1 MKRIAPA
8 LDSASERPLYLQLY
22 DYIKDGILSGELPPR
37 EKLPSLRSLAKSTS
51 MSLTTVQLAY
61 SQLVMEGYLTS
72 KPNSGYYINEIFYGL
87 EGPGSSAES
96 SPGKMAI
103 TQYGQQ
109 QNSDEDDSPDKH
121 FLYDMD
127 CFDFT
132 KWKKCMNRVFNE
144 HAPELLFVS
153 DPQGE
158 FPLRREIA
166 KYLYGARGVSC
177 RPDQILIGAGTQ
189 QITSYLASILQ
200 TNGIRNIS
208 LEEPG
213 YLPVKSILRDREFLM
228 TPVPMGPDGI
238 RIDLLPSNIRSAVY
252 VSPSNQFPT
261 GSVMS
266 ISKRYELLDWA
277 AKNNS
282 IIIEDDYDSELRYSG
297 NTVPALQGLRKQEN
311 VVYLG
316 SFSST
321 LFASIKISY
330 MVLPA
335 SLTGMLEDIMAGYTQ
350 TCSKAEQLTLASF
363 MAKGYYQTGIRRLRN
378 LYSQKLQTT
387 VNTIKKHGDDFITPA
402 STSSGTNML
411 LEIKTDKT
419 AEKLCADAASLGVTA
434 TGTGRFWEENQSES
448 GTRTKTRSIILY
460 YVRIPLD
467 KLPEVIRELIIKWS
481 E

>member
-1 MKRIAPA
+1 M
-8 LDSASERPLYLQLY
+8 
-22 DYIKDGILSGELPPR
+22 
-37 EKLPSLRSLAKSTS
+37 EK
-51 MSLTTVQLAY
+51 MHEQ
-61 SQLVMEGYLTS
+61 
-72 KPNSGYYINEIFYGL
+72 
-87 EGPGSSAES
+87 
-96 SPGKMAI
+96 
-103 TQYGQQ
+103 
-109 QNSDEDDSPDKH
+109 
-121 FLYDMD
+121 
-127 CFDFT
+127 
-132 KWKKCMNRVFNE
+132 
-144 HAPELLFVS
+144 LFVS

-158 FPLRREIA
+158 LPLRREIA

-177 RPDQILIGAGTQ
+177 RPEQILIGAGTQ
-189 QITSYLASILQ
+189 QITGYLASILQ
-200 TNGIRNIS
+200 MNGIRNVS

-213 YLPVKSILRDREFLM
+213 YLPVKSIFRDREFLM
-228 TPVPMGPDGI
+228 TPVPMGQDGI
-238 RIDLLPSNIRSAVY
+238 QIELLPSNIRSAVY

-330 MVLPA
+330 MVLPM
-335 SLTGMLEDIMAGYTQ
+335 SMTGMLENIMTGYTQ

-363 MAKGYYQTGIRRLRN
+363 MAQGYYQTGIKRLRN
-378 LYSQKLQTT
+378 LYSQKLQA
-387 VNTIKKHGDDFITPA
+387 VVSAIKKHGDDFITPA

-411 LEIKTDKT
+411 LEIRTEKTTED
-419 AEKLCADAASLGVTA
+419 LCSDAASLGVTA
-434 TGTGRFWEENQSES
+434 TGAGRFWEEGQSGS
-448 GTRTKTRSIILY
+448 GASSGVRSIILY

-467 KLPEVIRELIIKWS
+467 EIPGIIGKLIKKWRG
-481 E
+481 

>member
-1 MKRIAPA
+1 MKTITPL
-8 LDSASERPLYLQLY
+8 LDKTADRPLYLQLY
-22 DYIKDGILSGELPPR
+22 DYIKNGILTGELPPG
-37 EKLPSLRSLAKSTS
+37 EKLPSLRSLAKSSS

-87 EGPGSSAES
+87 EKRPSEGQDQEDMS
-96 SPGKMAI
+96 I
-103 TQYGQQ
+103 TQYS
-109 QNSDEDDSPDKH
+109 QNLRDNEDSGSDID
-121 FLYDMD
+121 FFYDMD

-144 HAPELLFVS
+144 QAHELLFVS

-158 FPLRREIA
+158 LPLRREIA

-177 RPDQILIGAGTQ
+177 RPEQILIGAGTQ

-200 TNGIRNIS
+200 INGIRNVSI
-208 LEEPG
+208 EEPA
-213 YLPVKSILRDREFLM
+213 YLPVESIFRDRGFLM
-228 TPVPMGPDGI
+228 TPVAQEKNEI

-252 VSPSNQFPT
+252 VSPSNQFRT

-266 ISKRYELLDWA
+266 ISRRYELLDWA
-277 AKNNS
+277 AKNGS

-330 MVLPA
+330 MVLPT
-335 SLTGMLEDIMAGYTQ
+335 SMTEMLEDIMTGYTQ

-363 MAKGYYQTGIRRLRN
+363 MAKGYYQTGVKRLRN
-378 LYSQKLQTT
+378 LYSQKLQA
-387 VNTIKKHGDDFITPA
+387 VLSSVREYGNGLVSA
-402 STSSGTNML
+402 SGTASGTNML
-411 LEIKTDKT
+411 LEIRTDKT
-419 AEKLCADAASLGVTA
+419 AEQLCAEAASLRVSA
-434 TGTGRFWEENQSES
+434 SSAGRFWEGDGQSAEQS
-448 GTRTKTRSIILY
+448 VILY
-460 YVRIPLD
+460 YTGIPLSD
-467 KLPEVIRELIIKWS
+467 IPETMKKLISIWRS
-481 E
+481 

>member
-1 MKRIAPA
+1 MRKIAPV
-8 LDSASERPLYLQLY
+8 LDSTSERPLYLQLY

-87 EGPGSSAES
+87 EGPGSAAAQPDE
-96 SPGKMAI
+96 MAI
-103 TQYGQQ
+103 ARYSQQ
-109 QNSDEDDSPDKH
+109 RDDENDTPDKH
-121 FLYDMD
+121 FLYDPA

-144 HAPELLFVS
+144 QAPELLFVS

-158 FPLRREIA
+158 LPLRREIA

-177 RPDQILIGAGTQ
+177 RPEQILIGAGTQ
-189 QITSYLASILQ
+189 QITGYLASILQ
-200 TNGIRNIS
+200 MNGIRNVS

-213 YLPVKSILRDREFLM
+213 YLPVKSIFRDREFLM
-228 TPVPMGPDGI
+228 TPVPMGQDGI
-238 RIDLLPSNIRSAVY
+238 QIELLPSNIRSAVY

-330 MVLPA
+330 MVLPM
-335 SLTGMLEDIMAGYTQ
+335 SMTGMLENIMTGYTQ

-363 MAKGYYQTGIRRLRN
+363 MAQGYYQTGIKRLRN
-378 LYSQKLQTT
+378 LYSQKLQA
-387 VNTIKKHGDDFITPA
+387 VVSAIKKHGDDFITPA
-402 STSSGTNML
+402 GTSSGTNML
-411 LEIKTDKT
+411 LEIRTEKTTED
-419 AEKLCADAASLGVTA
+419 LCSDAASLGVTA
-434 TGTGRFWEENQSES
+434 TGAGRFWEEGQSGS
-448 GTRTKTRSIILY
+448 GASSGVRSIILY

-467 KLPEVIRELIIKWS
+467 EIPGIIGKLIKKWRG
-481 E
+481 

>member
-1 MKRIAPA
+1 MKRITPA
-8 LDSASERPLYLQLY
+8 LDSSSGRPLYLQLY
-22 DYIKDGILSGELPPR
+22 DYIKNGILSGELPPR
-37 EKLPSLRSLAKSTS
+37 EKLPSLRSLAKSTD

-87 EGPGSSAES
+87 ERSGSET
-96 SPGKMAI
+96 SPSDDEMSI
-103 TQYGQQ
+103 TQYSQQ
-109 QNSDEDDSPDKH
+109 QEEDNDSPDKH
-121 FLYDMD
+121 FLYDMA

-132 KWKKCMNRVFNE
+132 KWKKCMNKVFNE
-144 HAPELLFVS
+144 QAQELLFVS

-158 FPLRREIA
+158 LPLRKEIA

-177 RPDQILIGAGTQ
+177 RPEQILIGAGTQ

-200 TNGIRNIS
+200 MNGIRNVS

-213 YLPVKSILRDREFLM
+213 YLPVKSIFRDREFLM

-238 RIDLLPSNIRSAVY
+238 QIDMLPSNIRSAVY

-297 NTVPALQGLRKQEN
+297 NTVPALQGLRRQEN

-335 SLTGMLEDIMAGYTQ
+335 SLTGMLEDIMEGYTQ

-363 MAKGYYQTGIRRLRN
+363 MAKGYYQTGIKRLRN
-378 LYSQKLQTT
+378 LYAQKLQTAIST
-387 VNTIKKHGDDFITPA
+387 MKKYGDDFITPA
-402 STSSGTNML
+402 GTASGTNML
-411 LEIKTDKT
+411 LEIKTAKT
-419 AEKLCADAASLGVTA
+419 SEELCGDAASLGVTA
-434 TGTGRFWEENQSES
+434 TGAGRFWEESQGDASAPS
-448 GTRTKTRSIILY
+448 RIHSIILY

-467 KLPEVIRELIIKWS
+467 DIPDTIRKLIKKWRS
-481 E
+481 